1 MKILKYIFLSSIA
14 AFTLN
19 SCNTLDIKNTTS
31 YDADQVWQDKSLSTA
46 FVTNLYM
53 QVFPNWS
60 SSIDNNS
67 EQMSG
72 MPFYEGTITLTSSSY
87 KKWDYT
93 NIRLINEAIQELE
106 NGTLD
111 ATTKNSLLGQVYF
124 LRAYVYTWMVIYHG
138 GVPYITKPQDKD
150 VDDLMVKR
158 NSTAECF
165 QYIVADI
172 DKAISLLPAKI
183 KSSSSDYGRIDQCFA
198 KSFKAKVLL
207 YKASPQFNP
216 SNQYGNA
223 YWNEAYTAAKEAYD
237 FCLSQ
242 GAALTTNYAD
252 TWLIEGG
259 NEVIFAVINSNPNRV
274 VTNWENGIRPMS
286 LSRGST
292 SNPPTW
298 NLVKSFPMLDGKAY
312 NDPTGKYY
320 QKDENALLQSFWKNR
335 DPRFSSS
342 ILCNGELY
350 NVAGTKE
357 GYRQYTAVGVA
368 DDDDCYG
375 TNPAAGKNPTNND
388 YYTGFFVRKASD
400 VSLTQDK
407 VRTYDKDF
415 VVMRFAEVMM
425 IYAEAANETG
435 HSDAA
440 VSILKQ
446 IRQRAGI
453 EAGSDGMYG
462 LKVSSREEIRQA
474 ILDENNIE
482 FCFEGHRFWDMRR
495 TRNLMQ
501 LNGLEKFGVEAIAIN
516 ADGTD
521 MDMETA
527 RTKAAAFELKPENFR
542 YVIHQ
547 VPLTP
552 NAEKQFVI
560 KESFY
565 FFPIQEVKILENSNL
580 EQNKDWGGTFNPT
593 ME

>member
-1 MKILKYIFLSSIA
+1 MKSLKYIFLSSIA
-14 AFTLN
+14 ALTLN

-31 YDADQVWQDKSLSTA
+31 YDADQVWQDKNLSTA
-46 FVTNLYM
+46 YVTNLYM
-53 QVFPNWS
+53 QVFPNWD

-72 MPFYEGTITLTSSSY
+72 MPFYEGTITLTGDDY

-106 NGTLD
+106 TGTLD
-111 ATTKNSLLGQVYF
+111 ETIKNSLLGQVYF

-150 VDDLMVKR
+150 ADDLMVKR

-165 QYIVADI
+165 QYIIADI
-172 DKAISLLPAKI
+172 DKAVSLLPEKI
-183 KSSSSDYGRIDQCFA
+183 KSSSTDYGRVDQCFA
-198 KSFKAKVLL
+198 KAFKAKVLL

-216 SNQYGNA
+216 SNQYGNK
-223 YWNEAYTAAKEAYD
+223 YWSDAYTAAKEAYD
-237 FCLSQ
+237 FCLSH
-242 GAALTTNYAD
+242 GAALTPNYAD
-252 TWLIEGG
+252 IWLKEGG
-259 NEVIFAVINSNPNRV
+259 DEVIFSVINSNPNR
-274 VTNWENGIRPMS
+274 TADWDNGIRPGS
-286 LSRGST
+286 LSRGT
-292 SNPPTW
+292 ASNPPTW
-298 NLVKSFPMLDGKAY
+298 NFVKSFPMLDGKAY

-320 QKDENALLQSFWKNR
+320 QKDENALLKCFWKNR
-335 DPRFSSS
+335 DPRFASS
-342 ILCNGELY
+342 ILCNGDLY
-350 NVAGTKE
+350 NVAGTKS
-357 GYRQYTAVGVA
+357 GYRQYTAVGIA

-388 YYTGFFVRKASD
+388 SYTGFFVRKASD

-407 VRTYDKDF
+407 VLTYDKDF
-415 VVMRFAEVMM
+415 IVMRFAEVMM
-425 IYAEAANETG
+425 IYAETANETG

-446 IRQRAGI
+446 IRLRAGI
-453 EAGSDGMYG
+453 EAGNDGMYG

-474 ILDENNIE
+474 ILDEDNIE

-495 TRNLMQ
+495 TRNLMK

-521 MDMETA
+521 MDMGTA
-527 RTKAAAFELKPENFR
+527 RTKAANFELTPENFR

-565 FFPIQEVKILENSNL
+565 FFPIQQVKILENSNL
-580 EQNKDWGGTFNPT
+580 EQNKDWGGSFNPT